1 MKIKLRNKSSKIK
14 YLDLKYMYTIG
25 EKFLRKSTNLIRWIT
40 GEPEPEVW
48 VGVIGGEV
56 LAHFLQ
62 GGHPGHS
69 QVTVL

>member
-14 YLDLKYMYTIG
+14 YLDLKYTIG

-62 GGHPGHS
+62 GSHPGHS